1 MKYFEIL
8 ISWHKLCQVVNFFLT
23 PFFLV
28 HHIWSAPVITFPGT
42 QTLHCLDCFGASQR
56 VKTCWENAG
65 YSACAF
71 DLKLNEQHDLSLFGG
86 CVELIRLLFMLLGS
100 IFTGSHVTQWITKN
114 TMQHHG
120 TQWNTCFYYFFKINL
135 SQWFIFYIFYLYFC
149 LIRKVRVFDFMLRT
163 FCVCACPPAVF
174 VCSEAFDWR
183 HRGGW
188 ATMQSPHCCQP
199 VCAPEVVGQSHGQYT
214 QHACSIVK
222 PYMDQL
228 CPMVAL
234 EEWFIAFRCI
244 QHYVVSFSIITLNTW
259 NLKIEVSYGTGMHKQ
274 YQTVFRIHMI

>member
-1 MKYFEIL
+1 MLDIL
-8 ISWHKLCQVVNFFLT
+8 PVHSTWNLMSNMTSLCSVAVLSS
-23 PFFLV
+23 
-28 HHIWSAPVITFPGT
+28 SAFCSC
-42 QTLHCLDCFGASQR
+42 CLGQS
-56 VKTCWENAG
+56 
-65 YSACAF
+65 
-71 DLKLNEQHDLSLFGG
+71 
-86 CVELIRLLFMLLGS
+86 LLGPMWPN
-100 IFTGSHVTQWITKN
+100 GLQKN

-120 TQWNTCFYYFFKINL
+120 TQWNTCYYYFFNQSITVIHILYIL
-135 SQWFIFYIFYLYFC
+135 SIFLFDQKGQGFWFHVAYI
-149 LIRKVRVFDFMLRT
+149 V
-163 FCVCACPPAVF
+163 CVCACPPAVF

-244 QHYVVSFSIITLNTW
+244 
-259 NLKIEVSYGTGMHKQ
+259 
-274 YQTVFRIHMI
+274 